1 MDDRETQGDLVMVS
15 QRASRNK
22 DSRDAPSW
30 PKVYS
35 GSARI
40 LMNFLIYKP
49 LVWIQKGIC
58 LNVFPLGWWIV
69 TTDQLINAT
78 SVQTA
83 HFDYSTINV
92 CTRSSFW

>member
-40 LMNFLIYKP
+40 LMNFLIYKTFG
-49 LVWIQKGIC
+49 LDTERNMFEWFSFGVVDSDNRSINKCNIC
-58 LNVFPLGWWIV
+58 PN
-69 TTDQLINAT
+69 
-78 SVQTA
+78 
-83 HFDYSTINV
+83 
-92 CTRSSFW
+92 CTF